1 MSGMVFPQSPA
12 PEKAGQASE
21 PRPSVVREKNGDS
34 EFDSVSRQEQINA
47 ERRLQAR
54 RQERSDQAERA
65 AESRAEDA
73 EAGQRQADAAVAD
86 GGVSEA
92 EQSRSADGTTLA
104 GESTEPDAEASA
116 TGDGGELVTADPVVT
131 LEPPLVEVE
140 VDETAVFTFADLRSM
155 AMPAEDAAAS
165 AGPVLTDQSLNKGGY
180 TAQNPVLMGAVGS
193 TGTKGLPGQA
203 GSSLVEPM
211 ALVPAPSDGADTG
224 ELVAARLAPVSD
236 LTTPAAQL
244 AAGGQKVAEQAAM
257 LRGYA
262 TSIEVPVGHAEWGD
276 KLVGKLTW
284 LTANNMSSAE
294 IHLTPPDMGPME
306 VRVQLN
312 RDHQAAVTVHSAN
325 PVVRDQLELHSHRLR
340 DMLNEQ
346 GIDLGR
352 FEVADRGGQ
361 GSGQWSSRG
370 DGDEAG
376 GGSGGSS
383 GLAGDDAG
391 TEGVVADGGSV
402 ELAWKGELDLYA

>member
-21 PRPSVVREKNGDS
+21 PRPSVAREKHSDS
-34 EFDSVSRQEQINA
+34 EFDSVSRQEQVNA
-47 ERRLQAR
+47 ERRLQMR
-54 RQERSDQAERA
+54 RQERADRAERA
-65 AESRAEDA
+65 AESKAQDTEV
-73 EAGQRQADAAVAD
+73 EQRQSAAAMADS
-86 GGVSEA
+86 GIREA
-92 EQSRSADGTTLA
+92 EEGSPADGTPPATESA
-104 GESTEPDAEASA
+104 GADPGGQGTDDASDLASA
-116 TGDGGELVTADPVVT
+116 DLVVAP
-131 LEPPLVEVE
+131 ESPLVEVE
-140 VDETAVFTFADLRSM
+140 TDETAVFTFADLRSM
-155 AMPAEDAAAS
+155 AMSGEDAAAEV
-165 AGPVLTDQSLNKGGY
+165 GPALTDRSLRKGGY
-180 TAQNPVLMGAVGS
+180 AAQNPVMAGTAEVSGA
-193 TGTKGLPGQA
+193 KGLPGLTG
-203 GSSLVEPM
+203 GSFMETM
-211 ALVPAPSDGADTG
+211 ALTPATSQGSDSGD
-224 ELVAARLAPVSD
+224 LVAARLVPLSD
-236 LTTPAAQL
+236 LTTPASQL
-244 AAGGQKVAEQAAM
+244 TAGGQKVAEQAAM

-340 DMLNEQ
+340 DMLSEQ

-370 DGDEAG
+370 DED
-376 GGSGGSS
+376 GSGRGGSS
-383 GLAGDDAG
+383 GLPGDDAG
-391 TEGVVADGGSV
+391 TEGAPADGGSV